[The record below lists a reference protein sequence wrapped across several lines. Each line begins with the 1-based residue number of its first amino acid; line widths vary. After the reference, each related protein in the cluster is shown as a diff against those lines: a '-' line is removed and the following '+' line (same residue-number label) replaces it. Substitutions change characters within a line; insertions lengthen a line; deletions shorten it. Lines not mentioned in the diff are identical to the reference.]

1 MYYSD
6 EELWEYAK
14 QQKMDPFGHRYDSDS
29 DYKTF
34 PIVESIHQ
42 FVLQNLLNLLY
53 SMDQNPQKI
62 GQLVLVI
69 GMIGSGKTA
78 LIKRVMQ
85 KVQEQQPAIPLYIV
99 PFKYPESAFR
109 HLVREMMTKLLERE
123 QNQQSPLE
131 NFVYELYKKYSSL
144 PEFPTQQDMLE
155 NTKNW
160 QTYLELENIPEIQE
174 KIKINISCNY
184 LPADILDMILA
195 LIYPEKYRDIHSWF
209 TGRGIS
215 RKTLESIVDDFI
227 GRNYSH
233 MFSED
238 VDDHAAEER
247 AISILKGL
255 GQLFFHYKTL
265 ILCFDQIENYLDLDK
280 TEEKRTHFAEI
291 LKTIVTENVVNI
303 IGIIVARQDKY
314 EKTLLPYLR
323 SDVKDRIHGI
333 KDNRNEQYTL
343 LPCTKEQGLQLIDS
357 RLQFLFQD
365 LTEKQRKFF
374 SPFHQD
380 EEPWI
385 QFWKHEET
393 PRIILEKASEYFKKK
408 IGLDTLSKEDFFAEY
423 IQSLQKKYK
432 ATYIDQN
439 TDEFEEKAEH
449 ILFDQWQD
457 GIYHFLNSPTVQ
469 KNLNIQDMQTDFYQ
483 AGKCKLNFTMQD
495 QKIGLLLLSA
505 KRCQGKGMTSPL
517 DNVLSDFKQKNITK
531 SLNLRPQ
538 GWSNIGEIA
547 KEKCLELKTYGSIFQ
562 QETQKSVEEWGFV
575 SYILNDLTNEE
586 PTWFQENGQEIAITH
601 EEYFQYIIDL
611 QKLNMFLNPFLHF
624 RQTLDNLLSLNTSN
638 TLNITSENIS
648 EITSESALE
657 TTIYTTPKNM
667 SDVMPE
673 KKVKKKAQ
681 PKTKAQLELP
691 KKKDYSVTDII
702 NMFHQ
707 ETDCQN
713 KTKESFKNE
722 SDICDLGTLIH
733 DIISEFL
740 LRCSEDHAFHQLLQS
755 ATCSIEKINEHIY
768 TQYFLMIRENIANS
782 KKQILR
788 NAIFQF
794 ATWFYDS
801 FCDVIKKSHDI
812 KNTLQ
817 SIFIGTEETLIAK
830 LNLNQ
835 NLIGRYDALICNPHT
850 QQYHIIDFKVMSYKE
865 NNIQHIQ
872 QISLYAWLI
881 KKCKNILIQSGSILY
896 LGSTYGIR
904 HVSVEEIDENLRILE
919 CQIFSENIGLEN
931 VFTQS
936 ETKNNV
942 QSEITNQDTTFEID
956 DDIALEIDDD
966 IEFEIDDDIAL
977 TPETKAQLESQE
989 KKDYS
994 VIDIINMFHQ
1004 ETDCQNE
1011 TKESSQNESEV
1022 CDLGTFIHDI
1032 ISEFLLRCSEDHVFQ
1047 QLLQSATCSIEKI
1060 NEHIYTQYFLMIREN
1075 IANSKKQILRNAIFQ
1090 FATWFYDSFWDMIK
1104 ESHDIKNTLQSI
1116 FIGTEE
1122 TLTAEL
1128 KLNQNLIGRYDALI
1142 YNPHTEQYH
1151 IIDFKVMSYKE
1162 NNIQHIQQ
1170 ISLYAWLVKKC
1181 KNILIQS
1188 GSILYLG
1195 STYGIR
1201 HVSVEEINENLRTL
1215 ECQMFSEN
1223 IELENIFTQLET
1235 IDNDTIIKIDN
1246 YIDNDTIIKID
1257 NDSTFK
1263 IDNDSTFKIGNDIT
1277 FKIGNDIT
1285 FKIGNDITSTI
1296 DNDITFTIDNA
1307 QLETTND
1314 AQSEIIDNA
1323 QLETTNDAQ
1332 SEIIDNAQLETTN
1345 DAQSEIIDN
1354 AQLETTE
1361 ISIEL
1366 GIDKLNQ
1373 PVVWNPSQLQNGH
1386 ILCVGKTGSG
1396 KSHTII
1402 HFVTEL
1408 IKYNIPILIFDVQ
1421 DEFTRIDY
1429 LKQSAT
1435 IIDCN
1440 ETYLQFNPLIPK
1452 IKEDGTRQN
1461 YIACIYQ
1468 FLDCL
1473 NPPYFGENQKS
1484 CLRCTLEEAFENHG
1498 FQKEDKSTWNNKVPK
1513 LQEVFEILQTKKKG
1527 QEILNKNYFYTLF
1540 NLPILQGEDLSLETL
1555 FKESHILSFAKD
1567 SEEMYVPV
1575 TQLILRYIYSHM
1587 KQQMSNEIRLVCIFD
1602 EAHTL
1607 LGHRALNR
1615 TLIRLAKES
1624 RKYGLVLVFA
1634 SQQMKDFDDA
1644 IISNIDTLISLTLDG
1659 DYAIRM
1665 TNAFSVYDQVNKKQL
1680 AEYIS
1685 TLNTGEA
1692 IIRNNMYKPYV
1703 FAKLH

>member
-1 MYYSD
+1 MMYYSD

-14 QQKMDPFGHRYDSDS
+14 QQKMDPFGHRYDSDL

-174 KIKINISCNY
+174 QIKINISCNY

-280 TEEKRTHFAEI
+280 TEEKKTHFAEI

-562 QETQKSVEEWGFV
+562 
-575 SYILNDLTNEE
+575 
-586 PTWFQENGQEIAITH
+586 
-601 EEYFQYIIDL
+601 
-611 QKLNMFLNPFLHF
+611 
-624 RQTLDNLLSLNTSN
+624 
-638 TLNITSENIS
+638 
-648 EITSESALE
+648 
-657 TTIYTTPKNM
+657 
-667 SDVMPE
+667 
-673 KKVKKKAQ
+673 
-681 PKTKAQLELP
+681 
-691 KKKDYSVTDII
+691 
-702 NMFHQ
+702 
-707 ETDCQN
+707 
-713 KTKESFKNE
+713 
-722 SDICDLGTLIH
+722 
-733 DIISEFL
+733 
-740 LRCSEDHAFHQLLQS
+740 
-755 ATCSIEKINEHIY
+755 
-768 TQYFLMIRENIANS
+768 
-782 KKQILR
+782 
-788 NAIFQF
+788 
-794 ATWFYDS
+794 
-801 FCDVIKKSHDI
+801 
-812 KNTLQ
+812 
-817 SIFIGTEETLIAK
+817 
-830 LNLNQ
+830 
-835 NLIGRYDALICNPHT
+835 
-850 QQYHIIDFKVMSYKE
+850 
-865 NNIQHIQ
+865 
-872 QISLYAWLI
+872 
-881 KKCKNILIQSGSILY
+881 
-896 LGSTYGIR
+896 
-904 HVSVEEIDENLRILE
+904 
-919 CQIFSENIGLEN
+919 
-931 VFTQS
+931 
-936 ETKNNV
+936 
-942 QSEITNQDTTFEID
+942 
-956 DDIALEIDDD
+956 
-966 IEFEIDDDIAL
+966 
-977 TPETKAQLESQE
+977 
-989 KKDYS
+989 
-994 VIDIINMFHQ
+994 
-1004 ETDCQNE
+1004 
-1011 TKESSQNESEV
+1011 
-1022 CDLGTFIHDI
+1022 
-1032 ISEFLLRCSEDHVFQ
+1032 
-1047 QLLQSATCSIEKI
+1047 
-1060 NEHIYTQYFLMIREN
+1060 
-1075 IANSKKQILRNAIFQ
+1075 
-1090 FATWFYDSFWDMIK
+1090 
-1104 ESHDIKNTLQSI
+1104 
-1116 FIGTEE
+1116 
-1122 TLTAEL
+1122 
-1128 KLNQNLIGRYDALI
+1128 
-1142 YNPHTEQYH
+1142 
-1151 IIDFKVMSYKE
+1151 
-1162 NNIQHIQQ
+1162 
-1170 ISLYAWLVKKC
+1170 
-1181 KNILIQS
+1181 
-1188 GSILYLG
+1188 
-1195 STYGIR
+1195 
-1201 HVSVEEINENLRTL
+1201 
-1215 ECQMFSEN
+1215 
-1223 IELENIFTQLET
+1223 
-1235 IDNDTIIKIDN
+1235 
-1246 YIDNDTIIKID
+1246 
-1257 NDSTFK
+1257 
-1263 IDNDSTFKIGNDIT
+1263 
-1277 FKIGNDIT
+1277 
-1285 FKIGNDITSTI
+1285 
-1296 DNDITFTIDNA
+1296 
-1307 QLETTND
+1307 
-1314 AQSEIIDNA
+1314 
-1323 QLETTNDAQ
+1323 
-1332 SEIIDNAQLETTN
+1332 
-1345 DAQSEIIDN
+1345 
-1354 AQLETTE
+1354 
-1361 ISIEL
+1361 
-1366 GIDKLNQ
+1366 
-1373 PVVWNPSQLQNGH
+1373 
-1386 ILCVGKTGSG
+1386 
-1396 KSHTII
+1396 
-1402 HFVTEL
+1402 
-1408 IKYNIPILIFDVQ
+1408 
-1421 DEFTRIDY
+1421 
-1429 LKQSAT
+1429 
-1435 IIDCN
+1435 
-1440 ETYLQFNPLIPK
+1440 
-1452 IKEDGTRQN
+1452 
-1461 YIACIYQ
+1461 
-1468 FLDCL
+1468 
-1473 NPPYFGENQKS
+1473 
-1484 CLRCTLEEAFENHG
+1484 
-1498 FQKEDKSTWNNKVPK
+1498 
-1513 LQEVFEILQTKKKG
+1513 
-1527 QEILNKNYFYTLF
+1527 
-1540 NLPILQGEDLSLETL
+1540 
-1555 FKESHILSFAKD
+1555 
-1567 SEEMYVPV
+1567 
-1575 TQLILRYIYSHM
+1575 
-1587 KQQMSNEIRLVCIFD
+1587 
-1602 EAHTL
+1602 
-1607 LGHRALNR
+1607 
-1615 TLIRLAKES
+1615 
-1624 RKYGLVLVFA
+1624 
-1634 SQQMKDFDDA
+1634 
-1644 IISNIDTLISLTLDG
+1644 
-1659 DYAIRM
+1659 
-1665 TNAFSVYDQVNKKQL
+1665 
-1680 AEYIS
+1680 
-1685 TLNTGEA
+1685 
-1692 IIRNNMYKPYV
+1692 
-1703 FAKLH
+1703 